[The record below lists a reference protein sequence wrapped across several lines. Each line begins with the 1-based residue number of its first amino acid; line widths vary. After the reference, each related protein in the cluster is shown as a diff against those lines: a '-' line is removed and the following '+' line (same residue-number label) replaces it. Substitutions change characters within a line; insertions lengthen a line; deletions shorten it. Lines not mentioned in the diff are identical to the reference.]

1 MEEKNTL
8 FLHEE
13 ILLLALRD
21 EDGTIVTGT
30 MYQHAI
36 SGAILSEL
44 LINKR
49 IEIRKFKNKK
59 LINFIDSTP
68 VGDPVIDECLKKISS
83 AKRRA
88 PLQNWVSRFAGLKN
102 LKHRV
107 ADQLCKCGI
116 LRVDEDKVLL
126 LFTRKVYPE
135 VNPEPEK
142 ELIGRLREAIFTDT
156 NYIDPRTIILISLAN
171 SANLLKMI
179 FDKKKLKKKK
189 KRIEQIINGEII
201 GKATEEAIESI
212 KAAVVVAAVIPV
224 IMAASVSH

>member
-1 MEEKNTL
+1 MASKNTL

-21 EDGTIVTGT
+21 EKGTIAAGT
-30 MYQHAI
+30 MYQYAI

-49 IEIRKFKNKK
+49 IEIKKFKNKK
-59 LINFIDSTP
+59 LVNLINSTH
-68 VGDPVIDECLKKISS
+68 VGDPLIDECLKKISG

-88 PLQNWVSRFAGLKN
+88 TLQNWVSRFAGIKN
-102 LKHRV
+102 LKHLV
-107 ADQLCKCGI
+107 AQQLCKRGI
-116 LRVDEDKVLL
+116 LRIDEDKVLL

-142 ELIGRLREAIFTDT
+142 KIIERLHKAIFTGTDS
-156 NYIDPRTIILISLAN
+156 IDPKTIILISLAD
-171 SANLLKMI
+171 SSNLLKVI
-179 FDKKKLKKKK
+179 FDKKKLKKQK

-201 GKATEEAIESI
+201 GKATKEAIEAI
-212 KAAVVVAAVIPV
+212 RAAVVVAAVIPV
-224 IMAASVSH
+224 IMASSVSH